1 MVSVAKDPVLAVDGL
16 SVSYAGSAALNGVS
30 LAVQA
35 EELICVIGANGAGK
49 TSLIRTIAGIVR
61 PSSGRIR
68 WCGRDITGMPPWEIC
83 ELGIAQV
90 AEGRELFPSLTVE
103 DNLLIGGSLK
113 RARGRR
119 DVNLRRVY
127 ELFPKLDERRRQ
139 SAGTLSGGE
148 QQMVAIG
155 RAMMS
160 EPEMIMLDE
169 PSIGLSP
176 VLTGVMFNAVKTL
189 HSRKITILLVEQNVA
204 SSLSIGDRG
213 YVLENG
219 TVVLEGTG
227 EDLLSNDEVR
237 RAYMGL

>member
-16 SVSYAGSAALNGVS
+16 SVSYAGSVALNGVS

-49 TSLIRTIAGIVR
+49 TSLIRTIAGIVP

-127 ELFPKLDERRRQ
+127 ELFPKLAERRRQ

-155 RAMMS
+155 RAVMS